1 MDAISNSIVRGRS
14 NLSSKARLRSSSV
27 FSSTSSISY
36 YKYIEINNN
45 KLEEDIREPI
55 DSSQLSYK
63 NAAKKGKSISG
74 VTVTSPANGK
84 QYESNEALA
93 LKNAPQLQG
102 RMSDSQQSTLNI
114 QLPYNINQATD

>member
-1 MDAISNSIVRGRS
+1 M
-14 NLSSKARLRSSSV
+14 
-27 FSSTSSISY
+27 
-36 YKYIEINNN
+36 EINNN

-63 NAAKKGKSISG
+63 DTANKGKSVSG
-74 VTVTSPANGK
+74 VTVTSPTDGK
-84 QYESNEALA
+84 QYESNKALA

-102 RMSDSQQSTLNI
+102 RISDSQQSTLNI